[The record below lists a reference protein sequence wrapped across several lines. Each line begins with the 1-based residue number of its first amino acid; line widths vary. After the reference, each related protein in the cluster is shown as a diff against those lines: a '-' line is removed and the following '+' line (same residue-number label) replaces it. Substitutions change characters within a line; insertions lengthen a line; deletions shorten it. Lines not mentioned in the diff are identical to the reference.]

1 MELPEGEAS
10 VGRSRTC
17 TVPLRDPAVSRT
29 HALILANDG
38 RLSLRDL
45 NSSNGTYVN
54 GTRVMTETE
63 LADGD
68 RITIGESE
76 LHVRILPPPDFSS
89 ETVRVPLAAPRA
101 GGPSAPQPAAEVL
114 AGEPLEPKT
123 KVGPPPAG
131 DAAPVPE
138 LLPSIAEAVAPGAD
152 SPRTQVTT
160 KKEFLPAA
168 GFWLRFLAFA
178 LDALWMAALAVASSF
193 AAGGPTSNRG
203 IVIESGVALGLGLV
217 VPLAGWSR
225 WGTTPGKRLFRLFV
239 CPVEGGVRIPF
250 GRALL
255 RLIGYA
261 LSSGLFCLGF
271 VMIGLSSSKRG
282 LHDLIAATYV
292 GRRRR

>member
-1 MELPEGEAS
+1 
-10 VGRSRTC
+10 
-17 TVPLRDPAVSRT
+17 VSRT

-89 ETVRVPLAAPRA
+89 ETVRVPVAAPRA
-101 GGPSAPQPAAEVL
+101 GGPSAPQPAADEL

-123 KVGPPPAG
+123 KVGPPPSG
-131 DAAPVPE
+131 DAAT
-138 LLPSIAEAVAPGAD
+138 AEH
-152 SPRTQVTT
+152 PRTQVTT

-168 GFWLRFLAFA
+168 GFWLRLVAFA
-178 LDALWMAALAVASSF
+178 LDALWMAAVAVAASF

-203 IVIESGVALGLGLV
+203 ILIESGVALGLGLA
-217 VPLAGWSR
+217 VPLVGWSR

-239 CPVEGGVRIPF
+239 CPVDGGVRIPF

-255 RLIGYA
+255 RLIGYL
-261 LSSGLFCLGF
+261 LSSALFCLGF

-282 LHDLIAATYV
+282 LHDLIAGTYV
-292 GRRRR
+292 GRRRG

>member
-1 MELPEGEAS
+1 
-10 VGRSRTC
+10 
-17 TVPLRDPAVSRT
+17 VSRT
-29 HALILANDG
+29 HALLLANDG

-54 GTRVMTETE
+54 GTRVMAETE

-76 LHVRILPPPDFSS
+76 LHVRILPPPDLSS
-89 ETVRVPLAAPRA
+89 ETIRVPVAAPPRVA
-101 GGPSAPQPAAEVL
+101 AVTGAAAAAPLDPSEPA
-114 AGEPLEPKT
+114 EPKT
-123 KVGPPPAG
+123 KVGPPPGG
-131 DAAPVPE
+131 DAAPAPD
-138 LLPSIAEAVAPGAD
+138 LLPSIAGAAALGD
-152 SPRTQVTT
+152 RPRTQVTT

-168 GFWLRFLAFA
+168 GFWLRLLAFA
-178 LDALWMAALAVASSF
+178 LDGLWMAAVAVAASF
-193 AAGGPTSNRG
+193 AAGGPTTNRG
-203 IVIESGVALGLGLV
+203 ILIESGVALALGLA
-217 VPLAGWSR
+217 VPLVGWSR

-261 LSSGLFCLGF
+261 LSSALFCLGF

-282 LHDLIAATYV
+282 LHDLIASTYV
-292 GRRRR
+292 GRRRS